1 MVKGTIT
8 ENPDGTVRFT
18 THCMLCTHPVA
29 VDRLDPEKV
38 ARWQAGEFVQD
49 VFPDMS
55 ASEREALVSGSHAEC
70 FAGAFAGGEED
81 DPDDFP
87 EWMVP

>member
-1 MVKGTIT
+1 MVQGNIT

-18 THCMLCTHPVA
+18 THCMLCTGPVA
-29 VDRLDPEKV
+29 VDHLDPGKV
-38 ARWQAGEFVQD
+38 ACWQAGARVQD
-49 VFPDMS
+49 VFPEMS

-70 FAGAFAGGEED
+70 FGNAFADGED